1 METNGAKW
9 LSRKT
14 WRRLVE
20 LHAAGRI
27 SREQFHRLKETL
39 ARERAKPPPTPRP
52 PLRVVR
58 GEGEAR
64 PRYLRP
70 ASKEVA

>member
-39 ARERAKPPPTPRP
+39 ARERAAPPPAPRP
-52 PLRVVR
+52 PLRVV
-58 GEGEAR
+58 GGAGAAR